1 MFILLDIDGV
11 MIDASP
17 WKRPEILE
25 DNFMKFNSKSI
36 AALSKILDAT
46 QAEIIL
52 TTTHKDSFNLTQW
65 KSIFKKRNIPIIS
78 IKKLPKNTEN
88 LNRKDEILNWY
99 FTNKIEDNFIIID
112 DDKSLNLLP
121 EFLKEKLILTSATVG
136 LTNYLADIAI
146 ENLKNQEQTLKMHEI
161 LI

>member
-1 MFILLDIDGV
+1 L
-11 MIDASP
+11 
-17 WKRPEILE
+17 
-25 DNFMKFNSKSI
+25 
-36 AALSKILDAT
+36 
-46 QAEIIL
+46 
-52 TTTHKDSFNLTQW
+52 
-65 KSIFKKRNIPIIS
+65 

-136 LTNYLADIAI
+136 LTNYLADLAI
-146 ENLKNQEQTLKMHEI
+146 ENFKNQEQTIKMHEI